1 MKSMT
6 AYGGGNTGFEGLNFI
21 VELRSLNHRFLEIV
35 LKLPQRFQ
43 IFEQDIKRLICKY
56 ILRGRIECTLKI
68 NGELEGLP
76 QLVIDWEVAE
86 SYYNLL
92 KELKQGLNLSG
103 NIDISDFLGVKDIF
117 VPKEEVHDLQR
128 FWPPLEEAFTQALEN
143 LDEMRK
149 KEGSILKKDFLKR
162 LEFVSGCLKEIKER
176 SPLVIEEYRERLHQ
190 RINSIL
196 EREIDEA
203 RLLQEVAFFAE
214 RSDITEEIVRL
225 YSHLTQFREIM
236 EAPGTTGRK
245 LDFLIQEMNRE
256 VNTIGVKAGDA
267 FISQKVVDTK
277 AELEKIR
284 EQVKNIE

>member
-6 AYGGGNTGFEGLNFI
+6 AYGGGSTGFEGLNFI

-103 NIDISDFLGVKDIF
+103 DIDISDFLGVKDIF
-117 VPKEEVHDLQR
+117 VPKEEVQDLQR
-128 FWPPLEEAFTQALEN
+128 FWPPLEETFTQALES

-162 LEFVSGCLKEIKER
+162 LEFISGCLKEIKER

-256 VNTIGVKAGDA
+256 INTIGVKASDA

-284 EQVKNIE
+284 EQAHNIE